1 MANGIFKK
9 LKYFEDP
16 EKYGKISK
24 SFEGPFDLFGVLEI
38 RFRLC
43 YTVGCT
49 IALILLMALPNCH
62 GLAMSSEGSYD
73 YMLT

>member
-1 MANGIFKK
+1 M
-9 LKYFEDP
+9 
-16 EKYGKISK
+16 SK

-38 RFRLC
+38 RFRL
-43 YTVGCT
+43 YVSQLTVGCT